1 MPRLVNTQKIGVRYF
16 SEAIVEINEI
26 TLEEPNSNC
35 KVVKIKAERTCKDC
49 GCTLVKGTRCYTFN
63 PRLKPRYWVC
73 FDCLPEPTTSV
84 EREVGMLTLD
94 NIPLL
99 FSNRVGRVGQ
109 HKSKEQITQE
119 ELEDYID
126 TKEELD
132 EYHLRGLHFDEF

>member
-26 TLEEPNSNC
+26 TLEELNSNC

-63 PRLKPRYWVC
+63 PRLKPRYWLC

-99 FSNRVGRVGQ
+99 FSNRVGRMGQ

>member
-1 MPRLVNTQKIGVRYF
+1 M
-16 SEAIVEINEI
+16 
-26 TLEEPNSNC
+26 
-35 KVVKIKAERTCKDC
+35 
-49 GCTLVKGTRCYTFN
+49 KGTRCYTFN

-84 EREVGMLTLD
+84 ECEVGMLTLD

-99 FSNRVGRVGQ
+99 FSNRVGRMGQ

>member
-1 MPRLVNTQKIGVRYF
+1 VPRLVNTQKIGVRYF

-99 FSNRVGRVGQ
+99 FSNRAGRMGQ